1 VKAGVVGYV
10 PADPAAIT
18 SEIARTIREHGYLGT
33 TVRILAPLDAND
45 EALKCAGQTL
55 RDGGVE
61 VVQCNP
67 QYEMLVDPDAG
78 KRALGIRQL
87 QAAARCARLLGAHN
101 TYIRPGSLSP
111 LGAWRPFPGNNH
123 LRTLE
128 TLVASL
134 REVVKAGEQEGV
146 PYAIEGAAVSP
157 LDTPERVRDVLEAV
171 DSTALGF
178 NADPVNF
185 VRSLDELYD
194 NSAVTNRL
202 FDLCGR
208 WINCAH
214 VKDINYVS
222 QLTVR
227 MEEVP
232 LGEGMFDQVTF
243 ARRFDA
249 ICPDG
254 YFMLE
259 HLKDEQYPAAKANLE
274 RLLAEAGLG
283 WSS

>member
-1 VKAGVVGYV
+1 MKPGVVGYV
-10 PADPAAIT
+10 PGDPAQIT
-18 SEIARTIREHGYLGT
+18 PEIARTIRGHGYVGT
-33 TVRILAPLDAND
+33 TVRVAAPLEAD
-45 EALKCAGQTL
+45 EAALRRAGKTL
-55 RDGGVE
+55 RDAGVE

-67 QYEMLVDPDAG
+67 QYEMLVDPDDG
-78 KRALGIRQL
+78 TRRLGVRQL
-87 QAAARCARLLGAHN
+87 QAAARCATWLGAHN

-111 LGAWRPFPGNNH
+111 LGPWRPYPGNNH
-123 LRTLE
+123 LATIERLM
-128 TLVASL
+128 VSL

-171 DSTALGF
+171 DSPMLGF

-185 VRSLDELYD
+185 VRTLDDLYD
-194 NSAVTNRL
+194 NAALTNKL
-202 FDLCGR
+202 FDLCSR
-208 WINCAH
+208 WIICAH
-214 VKDINYVS
+214 VKDIDYVS

-227 MEEVP
+227 LEEVP
-232 LGEGMFDQVTF
+232 LGEGAFDQVTF

-259 HLKDEQYPAAKANLE
+259 HLRDEQYPAAKANVD
-274 RLLAEAGLG
+274 RVLAAAGIG
-283 WSS
+283 WSG